1 MLRERAETLTVDIKE
16 LMGELIVQSLTLSSF
31 KNLDANE
38 LKYIQKSV
46 KIFEE
51 TLEFT
56 NEAAKQMDEIN
67 DKVDKI
73 LKKLEKQENR
83 PA

>member
-16 LMGELIVQSLTLSSF
+16 FMGEVIVRSLALSSIT
-31 KNLDANE
+31 NLDTNE
-38 LKYIQKSV
+38 LKYIQQTV
-46 KIFEE
+46 KLIDES
-51 TLEFT
+51 LEFT

-73 LKKLEKQENR
+73 LKKLDRLENR

>member
-16 LMGELIVQSLTLSSF
+16 LMGEVIVQSLTLSSF
-31 KNLDANE
+31 KNLDTNE
-38 LKYIQKSV
+38 LKYIQKSI

-73 LKKLEKQENR
+73 LKKLEKLENR